1 MKVEAKVLSEN
12 NEATEKAQQKI
23 KALTGSKLKTK
34 QTKVKRQSSC
44 STVIVSATELTV
56 LISQNPKSRKIKV
69 KINYT
74 VVATSTCI
82 SVKPAI
88 SPPNVAQNTNSGT
101 VLDSARPEDSKT
113 PPTC

>member
-12 NEATEKAQQKI
+12 KEATEKAQQKI

-69 KINYT
+69 KNNYT
-74 VVATSTCI
+74 NLVI
-82 SVKPAI
+82 I
-88 SPPNVAQNTNSGT
+88 QNLKIGCS
-101 VLDSARPEDSKT
+101 SKKHSHIK
-113 PPTC
+113 